1 MVRRTIKIPQKEYN
15 DNKMSKEEKL
25 DDVLTTLDS
34 IRSKHQDTSPSNSFP
49 IIKVVIAGTFISII
63 ILGIFSLGNLS
74 QEANNEN
81 SITGSLDFKIQ
92 LLNSSEV
99 MLSDFLGEPIFL
111 DFMTS
116 WCESCKTQNE
126 ELIAFQADYTNVRI
140 ISVSID
146 LDDSIT
152 QLINYKNNYGITWTM
167 GRDITREGAKIFSVQ
182 YIPTVAFID
191 SAGKLRHLKT
201 GVAFYDTIV
210 EWFNEL

>member
-1 MVRRTIKIPQKEYN
+1 MARRTIKIPQKDNN

-34 IRSKHQDTSPSNSFP
+34 IHSKHQDTSPRSSFP
-49 IIKVVIAGTFISII
+49 ITKIIIVGTFISII

-74 QEANNEN
+74 QEVNSEN

-92 LLNSSEV
+92 LLTSSEV
-99 MLSDFLGEPIFL
+99 MLSDFIGEPIFL
-111 DFMTS
+111 DLMTS
-116 WCESCKTQNE
+116 WCDSCKIQNE
-126 ELIAFQADYTNVRI
+126 ELKAFHADYTNVRI
-140 ISVSID
+140 IAVSID

-152 QLINYKNNYGITWTM
+152 TLKNYKDDYGITWTM
-167 GRDITREGAKIFSVQ
+167 GRDITRQGAKIFSVQ

-201 GVAFYDTIV
+201 GVAYYDTLV

>member
-1 MVRRTIKIPQKEYN
+1 MARRTIKIPQKDYN
-15 DNKMSKEEKL
+15 DNKMSKEEEL

-34 IRSKHQDTSPSNSFP
+34 IHSKHQDTSPRNSLP
-49 IIKVVIAGTFISII
+49 ITKIVVAGTFISII

-74 QEANNEN
+74 QEVNSED

-99 MLSDFLGEPIFL
+99 MLSDFIGEPIIL
-111 DFMTS
+111 EFMTS
-116 WCESCKTQNE
+116 WCDTCKIQNE
-126 ELIAFQADYTNVRI
+126 ELKAFNADFSNI
-140 ISVSID
+140 HILSVSVD

-167 GRDITREGAKIFSVQ
+167 GRDINRQGAKLFDFQ
-182 YIPTVAFID
+182 HIPTVAFFD
-191 SAGKLRHLKT
+191 SAGILRHKKT
-201 GVAFYDTIV
+201 GVASYDNLV